1 MAPHPRTFGSHTP
14 LGHAVRVHWP
24 AATWH
29 IEVYNF
35 RTELGIAVVEREPI
49 RRYHPQI
56 NWAYNTGRL
65 RIEIA
70 ESQLRGPRMG
80 PACRLVIDT
89 GWPSYHDVALES
101 RGESRPAVM
110 AGCSRRPCRGDQDRA
125 FFEACFLDL
134 VISLSQGRG

>member
-1 MAPHPRTFGSHTP
+1 MLAGLSENDSRSASCVYVVPNEQVFVYIGKTVNGVWRRIRAHSGSHTH
-14 LGHAVRVHWP
+14 LGNPVRVHWP

-35 RTELGIAVVEREPI
+35 RTELGIAVVEHELF

-56 NWAYNTGRL
+56 NWAYNTGRR

-89 GWPSYHDVALES
+89 GWPPCHDVALES
-101 RGESRPAVM
+101 RGESRP
-110 AGCSRRPCRGDQDRA
+110 P
-125 FFEACFLDL
+125 
-134 VISLSQGRG
+134 

>member
-1 MAPHPRTFGSHTP
+1 MIPAASQHARGSFRERLAPGELRLRRARRTGFRVHWKDCQWRMAPHPRTFGSHTP

-29 IEVYNF
+29 IEIYNF
-35 RTELGIAVVEREPI
+35 RTELGIAVVEHEPI

-70 ESQLRGPRMG
+70 ESQLRGPRMC
-80 PACRLVIDT
+80 PA
-89 GWPSYHDVALES
+89 
-101 RGESRPAVM
+101 
-110 AGCSRRPCRGDQDRA
+110 
-125 FFEACFLDL
+125 
-134 VISLSQGRG
+134 